1 MNLHV
6 IYIRR
11 SQISSIRYKNVIK
24 YMLLKHHFF
33 FYKSNSAIKLILLL
47 KQNFQELFPG
57 LYLQAFCVITSLNRK
72 QLFLLLLILFLC
84 DLQFILIYL
93 KKIII
98 IIRGNANISIKR
110 YIFDVVMSINF
121 ARWIDKWIKH
131 VIIIIIQC

>member
-33 FYKSNSAIKLILLL
+33 FYKSNTAIKLILLL
-47 KQNFQELFPG
+47 KQNFQELSG
-57 LYLQAFCVITSLNRK
+57 SYLQAFCVITSLNRK

-84 DLQFILIYL
+84 DLQFILIYF

-121 ARWIDKWIKH
+121 ARWIDKWITH